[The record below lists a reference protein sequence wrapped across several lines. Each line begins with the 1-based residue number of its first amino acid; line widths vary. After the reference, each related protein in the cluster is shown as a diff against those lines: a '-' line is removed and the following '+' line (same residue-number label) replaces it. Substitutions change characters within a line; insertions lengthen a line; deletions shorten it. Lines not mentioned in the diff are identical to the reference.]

1 VGRDVAGTLVLVVGP
16 SGAGKDT
23 LIAAA
28 REALSDDLG
37 FVFPRRIVTR
47 EAVKELED
55 HDTINRENFVARR
68 DEDGFALSWDAHGLS
83 YALPKSILADLEAG
97 RTVVANASRQVLG
110 EAVARYGAQVVLVT
124 ADRAVRAA
132 RLSRRGRE
140 SEADVAARLA
150 REGAAL
156 PPGVEAT
163 VIDNSADLGT
173 AVTAFIAA
181 LRRF

>member
-28 REALSDDLG
+28 REALADDPG

-55 HDTINRENFVARR
+55 HDTISREDFAAWRAA
-68 DEDGFALSWDAHGLS
+68 DGFALSWDAHGLS

-97 RTVVANASRQVLG
+97 RTVVANTSRQVLG
-110 EAVARYGAQVVLVT
+110 EAVARYGTQVVLVT

-132 RLSRRGRE
+132 RLSGRGRE

-163 VIDNSADLGT
+163 VIDNSADLAT
-173 AVTAFIAA
+173 AVTAFIAV

>member
-1 VGRDVAGTLVLVVGP
+1 VAGTLVLVVGP

-28 REALSDDLG
+28 REALADDPG

-55 HDTINRENFVARR
+55 HDTISREDFAALR

-83 YALPKSILADLEAG
+83 YALPKSILEDLDTG
-97 RTVVANASRQVLG
+97 RTVVANTSRQVLG
-110 EAVARYGAQVVLVT
+110 EAVARYGAHVILVA
-124 ADRAVRAA
+124 ADRAVRAW
-132 RLSRRGRE
+132 RLSGRGRE
-140 SEADVAARLA
+140 SEAEIASRLA

-163 VIDNSADLGT
+163 VIDNSGELAT
-173 AVTAFIAA
+173 AVADFIGA